1 MECDVCRN
9 GETKSGRAT
18 VTLEREG
25 MTLVVRGVPAEVCS
39 NCGEEYIDEA
49 ESARLIE
56 FAETSIRDGVKVA
69 VRDYLAA

>member
-9 GETKSGRAT
+9 GEIKTGRAT

-25 MTLVVRGVPAEVCS
+25 MTLVVRGVPGEVCS

-49 ESARLIE
+49 ESAGLME
-56 FAETSIRDGVKVA
+56 FAETNIRDGVKVA